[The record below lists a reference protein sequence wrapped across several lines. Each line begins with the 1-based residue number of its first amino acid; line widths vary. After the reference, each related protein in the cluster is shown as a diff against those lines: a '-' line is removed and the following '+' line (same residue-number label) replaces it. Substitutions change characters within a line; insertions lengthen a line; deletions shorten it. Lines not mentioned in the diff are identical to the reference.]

1 MIRSPSFHRS
11 AMSSLTPWL
20 ALLAVLASGVSC
32 LGPADGDPPGF
43 PEGGTRVLFIGNS
56 LTYVNDLPAMVTA
69 VARQAGDDDLVTAA
83 VAFPDFS
90 LEDHW
95 NEGTARRALEQ
106 YRWEYVV
113 MQQGPSSLPENQ
125 VYLAT
130 WSATFAPAI
139 RAAGADPVL
148 YMVWPASQRS
158 ADFPAVRQSY
168 RNAAA
173 SVTGV
178 FAPAGDAW
186 TAAWEADPGLP
197 LYGGDGFHPSVT
209 GTYLA
214 AIVILN
220 RLTGVDPLTLPAA
233 IPGASVSAAT
243 VRVLQQAART
253 ALDRNPA
260 RPQP

>member
-1 MIRSPSFHRS
+1 MTRTPTFPRS
-11 AMSSLTPWL
+11 AVSSLTPWL
-20 ALLAVLASGVSC
+20 ALLAVLASGMSC
-32 LGPADGDPPGF
+32 LGPTETDTPGF
-43 PEGGTRVLFIGNS
+43 PEGDTRVLFIGNS
-56 LTYVNDLPAMVTA
+56 LTYVNDLPAMVAA
-69 VARQAGDDDLVTAA
+69 VARQAGNDKVSTAA
-83 VAFPDFS
+83 VAYPDFS

-95 NEGTARRALEQ
+95 NEGTARRALADH
-106 YRWEYVV
+106 RWEYVV

-125 VYLAT
+125 VYLAN

-139 RAAGADPVL
+139 RAAGAEPVL
-148 YMVWPASQRS
+148 YMVWPSSPRS

-173 SVTGV
+173 GVSGV

-186 TAAWEADPGLP
+186 TAAWETDPALP
-197 LYGGDGFHPSVT
+197 LYSGDGFHPSVA

-220 RLTGVDPLTLPAA
+220 RVTGIDPLTLPAA
-233 IPGASVSAAT
+233 VPGSGLPAAT
-243 VRVLQQAART
+243 VRVLQQAARA

-260 RPQP
+260 RP